1 MRQFHI
7 NNPRLES
14 PIKNEIR
21 SRLKDSISHE
31 EMLNLLFKEF
41 ENGNSKVIDSLIN
54 CMNEIIYKVMLSLP
68 ESSFD
73 LDARLEHAKTSLRK
87 FALMIF
93 GASSR
98 NYLSGFVH
106 FKSGS
111 LTCIGE
117 EQKSPEKGLNH
128 SRLP

>member
-21 SRLKDSISHE
+21 SRLKDSISDE
-31 EMLNLLFKEF
+31 EILNLLFKEF

-54 CMNEIIYKVMLSLP
+54 CLDEIIYKVMLSLP
-68 ESSFD
+68 ESSLD

-87 FALMIF
+87 FALVSF
-93 GASSR
+93 GAFGKRLFERFCAFQIRQS
-98 NYLSGFVH
+98 LLALT
-106 FKSGS
+106 KS
-111 LTCIGE
+111 
-117 EQKSPEKGLNH
+117 KSV
-128 SRLP
+128 